1 MLEPKQ
7 NQSKYM
13 NLNEFLETFF
23 TAQDKHEDHIGYFP
37 NMVAQNPELP
47 SLSAP
52 SFGPNGEKLYKQYW
66 NARKDYDY
74 NGSPEAADFL
84 NIVKTITVLYADDNK
99 QHNLNDAYLAV
110 VHMTQNNK
118 IKNQHYALRLLK
130 VIEERATSPELK
142 FDIKRLIAM
151 NPASKPYDVYNY
163 AEALANNQQ
172 SKYYRDAPYE
182 LVQMFND
189 QEVKVDSEL
198 EKELH
203 KDVPN
208 IEKIRNTGVLTLP
221 DLVDE
226 IMRIMQRQGASADDM
241 NAIKSLWQ
249 KTKQKYSLE
258 NILNAN
264 QKDYVQ
270 QFETKASIELSMA
283 EQELKKA
290 QQESEQN
297 RQYAIN
303 ARKASDEQIRENR
316 ELQARIAKL
325 EHELGTEKSK
335 NAVLNATIRTFISE
349 SEKRVNG
356 NIVNIRKD
364 MQKQI
369 ETLKKNISEGRVQ
382 I

>member
-13 NLNEFLETFF
+13 NLNEILETFF
-23 TAQDKHEDHIGYFP
+23 TAQDKYEDRIGYFP

-151 NPASKPYDVYNY
+151 NPVAKPYDVYNY
-163 AEALANNQQ
+163 AVALANNQQ

-208 IEKIRNTGVLTLP
+208 IERIRNTGVLTLP
-221 DLVDE
+221 GLVEE
-226 IMRIMQRQGASADDM
+226 ILRIMQRQGASADDM

-283 EQELKKA
+283 EQELKKM

-297 RQYAIN
+297 KQYAIN
-303 ARKASDEQIRENR
+303 ARKTLDERNRENR
-316 ELQARIAKL
+316 DLQDQIAKL
-325 EHELGTEKSK
+325 ESELGTEKSK
-335 NAVLNATIRTFISE
+335 NAVLNATIRTFITE
-349 SEKRVNG
+349 SEKRATGSVLNKG
-356 NIVNIRKD
+356 KD
-364 MQKQI
+364 LAAQIAKLKASLEKQ
-369 ETLKKNISEGRVQ
+369 
-382 I
+382 